1 MKKQILHLISLAS
14 ITLLLVGCSYET
26 RYDIILGQQPNF
38 PGVHQFIPGLNI
50 LGVIRPDSAGQKSM
64 NLIYLEK
71 VIPAVSPTPD
81 STVSLDFNLQLYKID
96 QQIIVDSL
104 CYSYHYPDTTYT
116 HHPSNFG
123 PQAGN
128 HFKIICKSSGL
139 PYLTAETII
148 PNLPVIN
155 SVTTNNNK
163 VQFAIDADSTAFLY
177 DVYLFVDEQQYFQRI
192 LRAKTG
198 STTVEMAANL
208 SNGQHRKL
216 MIYAYD
222 KNLSEYLT
230 TPNLFIKP
238 NTYRPPFSTVRNGYG
253 CFGSLNVLK
262 MEF

>member
-1 MKKQILHLISLAS
+1 MKKQIYHLILTAGISLL
-14 ITLLLVGCSYET
+14 IGGCSKDA
-26 RYDIILGQQPNF
+26 RFDIIFGQQPTF
-38 PGVHQFIPGLNI
+38 LGGYPFVPGLNI

-81 STVSLDFNLQLYKID
+81 STVLLDFKIQLYKMD

-104 CYSYHYPDTTYT
+104 CYSYHCPDTTFT

-123 PQAGN
+123 SQAGN

-139 PYLTAETII
+139 PDLTAETIV
-148 PNLPVIN
+148 PNIPVIS

-163 VQFAIDADSTAFLY
+163 VQFAIDADTTAFLY
-177 DVYLFVDEQQYFQRI
+177 DVYLFVDGQQQFQRI
-192 LRAKTG
+192 LRAKSG
-198 STTVEMAANL
+198 STSVEMAADL
-208 SNGQHRKL
+208 SNGQQRKL

-222 KNLSEYLT
+222 KNLAGYLT

-253 CFGSLNVLK
+253 CFGSLNVITRF
-262 MEF
+262 M